1 MSDAVLQISGLKR
14 RFTQGEKTIEILHGV
29 DLAVKAGEI
38 VALVGAS
45 GAGKSTFL
53 QIAGLLDHPTE
64 GSVAVGG
71 RVVSSLD
78 DDARTRVRRHELGFV
93 YQFHHLLPDFT
104 ALENVA
110 MALRIGGTSNRTAN
124 VKAAAIL
131 TRMGLG
137 ERLDHTPSRLSGG
150 EQQRVAVARAL
161 VHDPKLLLADEPTG
175 NLDEATAARVFDMMI
190 ELVRERNLAAVIATH
205 DPSLAA
211 RMDRVIQ
218 LKEGRLIAS

>member
-1 MSDAVLQISGLKR
+1 MSDAVLQVSGLKR

-64 GSVAVGG
+64 GSVAIGG

-78 DDARTRVRRHELGFV
+78 DEARTRVRRHELGFV

-110 MALRIGGTSNRTAN
+110 MALRIGGASTRTAN
-124 VKAAAIL
+124 DKAAAIL

-137 ERLDHTPSRLSGG
+137 ERLEHTPSRLSGG

>member
-1 MSDAVLQISGLKR
+1 MSDAVLQVSGLKR
-14 RFTQGEKTIEILHGV
+14 RFTQGEKAIEILHGV

-64 GSVAVGG
+64 GSVAIGG

-78 DDARTRVRRHELGFV
+78 DEARTRVRRHELGFV

-110 MALRIGGTSNRTAN
+110 MALRIGGASTRTAN
-124 VKAAAIL
+124 DKAAAIL

-137 ERLDHTPSRLSGG
+137 ERLEHTPSRLSGG